1 MVIQGPDNGL
11 INLPDSIE
19 ELEHGGFDT
28 LILET
33 NRSGVTAFTLPEI
46 AVEKL
51 ILFTSNDRNGQSN
64 IFRGNS
70 LDNEI
75 HGSAGDSTRIYGGLG
90 NDILYAAGLDLLYG
104 EEGNDLLYGNGS
116 YDRLYGG
123 SGNDLLDGGL
133 SADLMDGG
141 SGDDHYIIDDA
152 GDSVVELA
160 DAGLD
165 TVTASISHEL
175 AENVEKLI
183 PVGMQT
189 PAPSVI
195 R

>member
-123 SGNDLLDGGL
+123 SGNDLTTVACQLIL
-133 SADLMDGG
+133 WTW
-141 SGDDHYIIDDA
+141 SGDDH
-152 GDSVVELA
+152 
-160 DAGLD
+160 
-165 TVTASISHEL
+165 HRRRCRR
-175 AENVEKLI
+175 
-183 PVGMQT
+183 QCC
-189 PAPSVI
+189 
-195 R
+195 